1 MLKNVDNIDFQIAC
15 ILIISGILICVIA
28 ILIIKIVANYIW
40 MTGRIVYKRYLFPI
54 ISCLGISV
62 FYKDIAQYIK
72 IPSSFEVWIYVCVAI
87 GIIEIF
93 DLVKKV
99 GLVRG
104 ICMFIIQM
112 VVAGLCICLLY
123 MGVVMLVV
131 GIIAFVGGSE
141 IIENKY
147 IVLMAVDDGERIYVK
162 RRNDYYFDQYGRYYR
177 TFDNCVVREDNK
189 IFMFL

>member
-93 DLVKKV
+93 DLVKKDQ
-99 GLVRG
+99 
-104 ICMFIIQM
+104 MEESFIMQVKEM
-112 VVAGLCICLLY
+112 CALLY
-123 MGVVMLVV
+123 SANTNILFPNFQSSIHPYNHYIHNQCNITFHLV
-131 GIIAFVGGSE
+131 E
-141 IIENKY
+141 
-147 IVLMAVDDGERIYVK
+147 
-162 RRNDYYFDQYGRYYR
+162 
-177 TFDNCVVREDNK
+177 
-189 IFMFL
+189 